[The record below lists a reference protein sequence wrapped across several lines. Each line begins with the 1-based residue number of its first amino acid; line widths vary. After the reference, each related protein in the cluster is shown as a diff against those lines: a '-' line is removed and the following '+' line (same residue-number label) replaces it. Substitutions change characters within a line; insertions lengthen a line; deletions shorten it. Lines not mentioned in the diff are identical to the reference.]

1 MISVE
6 GIDRPGRGHRL
17 LGHIASCYW
26 TMMRRLAERLTRG
39 ERDDA
44 RPSALS
50 QKIGR
55 VRQKIRADLRRR
67 PDERTRKRRQRKATR
82 SALLE
87 HRGDG
92 HEP

>member
-44 RPSALS
+44 GTLLILGAMAV
-50 QKIGR
+50 
-55 VRQKIRADLRRR
+55 VRRF
-67 PDERTRKRRQRKATR
+67 AT
-82 SALLE
+82 
-87 HRGDG
+87 
-92 HEP
+92 